1 MSTRA
6 SETRQKPDVPAPPL
20 LMRDAATPRSPAAE
34 VVLAYVA
41 DQVVAMRALDPL
53 VREDTPDSVH
63 QMRVATRRLRSTLTS
78 FDQVLSAADELGAE
92 LKWLGGVLGTARD
105 AEVMAARLQ
114 AGLEGMPRDLA
125 TGPALAL
132 VQAHFERVEAGAH
145 TAVLEALDSDRYLRL
160 LDDLDRLL
168 ARPPLTAQ
176 AARPAADVLKPA
188 LRRLRRRLRRRLHHA
203 WRSPAG
209 PGRDEALHEARKAA
223 KHARYAAEAMS
234 PAFGKHATAFASRMK
249 DVQTVLGDHH
259 DGVVARA
266 MIAELGR
273 ARSAGADIAFCFGV
287 LYQREA
293 DLALDLETQARQ
305 AWKRARKPKYARWL
319 R

>member
-1 MSTRA
+1 MATGIR
-6 SETRQKPDVPAPPL
+6 ETGRKQDVPAPPPL
-20 LMRDAATPRSPAAE
+20 VHDDMSPRSPASE
-34 VVLAYVA
+34 VVLTYLAG
-41 DQVVAMRALDPL
+41 QVVAVRTLDPL

-78 FDQVLSAADELGAE
+78 FDRVLRSASTLGAE
-92 LKWLGGVLGTARD
+92 LKWLGGALGTARD

-114 AGLEGMPRDLA
+114 AGLEQMPRDLA

-132 VQAHFERVEAGAH
+132 VQAHFEPVEADARA
-145 TAVLEALDSDRYLRL
+145 AVLEALDSDRYLRL

-168 ARPPLTAQ
+168 ARPPLTSQ
-176 AARPAADVLKPA
+176 AGRPAADVLTPA
-188 LRRLRRRLRRRLHHA
+188 VRRLRRRLRRRLHHA

-209 PGRDEALHEARKAA
+209 RGRDDALHQARKTA
-223 KHARYAAEAMS
+223 KHARYAAEALS
-234 PAFGKHATAFASRMK
+234 PAFGKPAAAFATRMK
-249 DVQTVLGDHH
+249 DVQSVLGDHH

-266 MIAELGR
+266 TIAELGR
-273 ARSAGADIAFCFGV
+273 AGQADIAFCFGI

-293 DLALDLETQARQ
+293 DRARELETRARD
-305 AWKRARKPKYARWL
+305 AWKRARRPKYADWL